1 MLMMIIIGIVIGLIL
16 GLVTA
21 IYGKSSVGANIIG
34 IIAIIFVIVSMGSGA
49 VFAGMAVGEI
59 LLGFFVAN
67 SIFGDGDSSK

>member
-1 MLMMIIIGIVIGLIL
+1 MMMMMIIIGIVIGFIL

-21 IYGKSSVGANIIG
+21 IYGKSSVGANIIA

-67 SIFGDGDSSK
+67 RIFGDGD